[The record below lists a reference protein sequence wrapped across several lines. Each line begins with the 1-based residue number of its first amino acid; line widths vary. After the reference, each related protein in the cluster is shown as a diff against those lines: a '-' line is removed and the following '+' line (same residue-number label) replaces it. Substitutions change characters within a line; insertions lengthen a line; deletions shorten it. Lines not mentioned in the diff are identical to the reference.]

1 MSKRTDFLVWIIII
15 LATIIAWFIFY
26 VYTEN
31 RSIAT
36 IEECVKIREKIDK
49 IYNTLDTER
58 VNTDIEIKCN

>member
-26 VYTEN
+26 VYTDN

-58 VNTDIEIKCN
+58 VDTELEIKCN

>member
-26 VYTEN
+26 VYTDN
-31 RSIAT
+31 RSIAI
-36 IEECVKIREKIDK
+36 IEECVKIRGKIDK

-58 VNTDIEIKCN
+58 VNTELEIKCN

>member
-58 VNTDIEIKCN
+58 VNTELEIKCN

>member
-26 VYTEN
+26 VYTDN

-58 VNTDIEIKCN
+58 VNTELEIKCN